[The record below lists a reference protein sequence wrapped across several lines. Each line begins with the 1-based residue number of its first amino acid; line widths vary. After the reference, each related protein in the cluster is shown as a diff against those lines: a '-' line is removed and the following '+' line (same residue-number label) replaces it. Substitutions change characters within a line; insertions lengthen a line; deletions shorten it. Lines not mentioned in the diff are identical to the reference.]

1 MHLLFSRN
9 FGFEGGGGRNSHHK
23 SYNLKKCI
31 YLRNG
36 SLNIKLICFDVK
48 RMYKFVSFLLYA
60 LSLIIR
66 LPALR
71 NTHVILINQSGCLF
85 GILESTVYSCWKGI

>member
-1 MHLLFSRN
+1 M
-9 FGFEGGGGRNSHHK
+9 GFFL
-23 SYNLKKCI
+23 YI
-31 YLRNG
+31 
-36 SLNIKLICFDVK
+36 IIFFFDVK
-48 RMYKFVSFLLYA
+48 RMYKFVTCLLYVYA

-71 NTHVILINQSGCLF
+71 NTHVILINQSRCLF